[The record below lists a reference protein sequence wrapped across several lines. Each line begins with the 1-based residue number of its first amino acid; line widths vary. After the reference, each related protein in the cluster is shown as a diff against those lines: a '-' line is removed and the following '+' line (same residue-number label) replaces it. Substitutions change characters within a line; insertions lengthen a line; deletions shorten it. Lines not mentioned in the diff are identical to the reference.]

1 MKLESVRQLTAPR
14 SIVGVR
20 FRIKAVGFSVTGG
33 PGRQVSLAQINF
45 RHLLY
50 LDSYGL
56 D

>member
-1 MKLESVRQLTAPR
+1 MKLESVRQLTVPR

-20 FRIKAVGFSVTGG
+20 IKAVEFSVTGG
-33 PGRQVSLAQINF
+33 PGREVSLAQINF